1 MKTQHTKGEWEPIYS
16 TYPQEPKKIC
26 TGVGIVTRFPGGDYT
41 EFICNSM
48 LPDTDEEYIEQR
60 NEIEAN
66 MRLIAA
72 APDMLEALI
81 EAKRMYEEV
90 QPCGGWQGVYEQI
103 ESAIKKATE

>member
-1 MKTQHTKGEWEPIYS
+1 MKTQHTAGRWTVVDSGGTVISAREV
-16 TYPQEPKKIC
+16 TYITIC
-26 TGVGIVTRFPGGDYT
+26 KL
-41 EFICNSM
+41 EN
-48 LPDTDEEYIEQR
+48 LPLRISPEV
-60 NEIEAN
+60 EAN
-66 MRLIAA
+66 AKLIAA